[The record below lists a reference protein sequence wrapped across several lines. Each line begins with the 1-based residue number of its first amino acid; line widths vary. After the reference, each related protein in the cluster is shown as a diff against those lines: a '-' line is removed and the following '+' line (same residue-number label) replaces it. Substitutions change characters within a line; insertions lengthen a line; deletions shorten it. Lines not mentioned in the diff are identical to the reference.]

1 MAMSN
6 ANGQGAIESSVGG
19 GNHVQVQFK
28 ERTCGRKKWTRR
40 QAGRAG

>member
-19 GNHVQVQFK
+19 GNHA
-28 ERTCGRKKWTRR
+28 CMYSRR
-40 QAGRAG
+40 ERAGGRSGAAGK